1 MANPATM
8 EGLKTA
14 LLEATTS
21 AATITLLREYV
32 YELTHSGVE
41 DDDTAADVTIFLS
54 TDSGTTAAAGVGAN
68 LGRLRKGDNVS
79 VGPGVNSLGFA
90 SVSGSPFF
98 TCAAVRFAG
107 GNR

>member
-1 MANPATM
+1 MANPSTM

-14 LLEATTS
+14 LLEATTT
-21 AATITLLREYV
+21 AATIKLLPEYV

-41 DDDTAADVTIFLS
+41 DDDTAADVTIS
-54 TDSGTTAAAGVGAN
+54 
-68 LGRLRKGDNVS
+68 
-79 VGPGVNSLGFA
+79 
-90 SVSGSPFF
+90 SVSGSPVF